1 MKGLN
6 ALFTLRLSI
15 SLHNKRAILIRI
27 INEFF
32 FYQKRNTYT
41 YLIIYFNYDGSI
53 IYISVWSWYAEWI
66 KPSKVTRELH

>member
-53 IYISVWSWYAEWI
+53 IYISV
-66 KPSKVTRELH
+66 